1 MRKIMIGLLLVMSM
15 ALPVFAQESTE
26 APTQEVATLEAT
38 QTADVITA
46 TPSPTDEPTV
56 TPAPTETPVPV
67 PPVEPIDQ
75 TKILETVLNLVIV
88 LVVGIIAIA
97 SVGIAVAFFGL
108 PPWAQRL
115 VLSTAKT
122 VVDEV
127 DKVTDNPI
135 ADAGLASVREY
146 IAKLERE
153 LNELKAQVNQN
164 SSDIAYSARQAGNP
178 PMGTGSSG

>member
-1 MRKIMIGLLLVMSM
+1 MRKIMVSLLLVMSM
-15 ALPVFAQESTE
+15 SIPVFAQESTE

-46 TPSPTDEPTV
+46 TPSPTAEATEEPT
-56 TPAPTETPVPV
+56 PV
-67 PPVEPIDQ
+67 PPVDPSPIDE
-75 TKILETVLNLVIV
+75 TKILESVLNLVIV
-88 LVVGIIAIA
+88 LVVGLIAIA
-97 SVGIAVAFFGL
+97 SVGIAAAFFGL

-127 DKVTDNPI
+127 DKVTDNPV
-135 ADAGLASVREY
+135 ADAGLASLRDY
-146 IAKLERE
+146 IAKLEAE
-153 LNELKAQVNQN
+153 LNDLKAQVNQN

-178 PMGTGSSG
+178 PPGMPSQG